1 MDKAI
6 EIESRKR
13 AQSLLFH
20 LKICKILPIWIIIV
34 LDVFKGGKNIVT
46 TSSMFVQKS
55 CFGNFVR
62 TD

>member
-13 AQSLLFH
+13 ARPLLFH
-20 LKICKILPIWIIIV
+20 LKRCRILPMRSIIV